1 MACRQGW
8 IQGIAVP
15 KARSRR
21 DMDGGVLAMT
31 WGLEG
36 WCRQRA
42 WPPSSGGV
50 GGAPQSTMESWVAVT
65 QRGWR
70 GLAGEC
76 VEELEISPRPSPS
89 FCCCLPSRSSS
100 TEWPFMHGAKGDES
114 GGR

>member
-15 KARSRR
+15 KARSGR
-21 DMDGGVLAMT
+21 DMDGSVLAMT

-76 VEELEISPRPSPS
+76 VEELEISPRPS
-89 FCCCLPSRSSS
+89 LSRPELVLTRTS
-100 TEWPFMHGAKGDES
+100 P
-114 GGR
+114 